1 MGKNLIKMIL
11 IPNCWWIDNL
21 NALPKLIQNNDQAA
35 LYYLK
40 FTDSSR
46 HFSSIILNII
56 IEDHRTPHAER
67 INNTRNLVV
76 LKPGD
81 IVMGRTF
88 IQSDKKKEKVAKL
101 SYAVRGPYQAIRA
114 TSHGSYFE
122 MKLLDLIVLN

>member
-1 MGKNLIKMIL
+1 M
-11 IPNCWWIDNL
+11 
-21 NALPKLIQNNDQAA
+21 IQNNDQAA